1 MMRLRFVQCV
11 RACQD
16 KLTLFLPVVNRR
28 SDRVPQHWGI
38 LPLVNQSWRS
48 TFKQQRWLC
57 RSSGKILVSHI
68 RILQF
73 SCSLITLLAT
83 CSAVVVLP
91 HHLGP
96 SISTAPKASSR
107 SLSTTSAVLFK
118 YAIQNPFLFHGA
130 KLHKIIETTKFTL
143 AFCGI
148 LIWIFVVF
156 NFCFLLHT
164 SIALK
169 L

>member
-73 SCSLITLLAT
+73 NYAFGHLL
-83 CSAVVVLP
+83 
-91 HHLGP
+91 
-96 SISTAPKASSR
+96 SR
-107 SLSTTSAVLFK
+107 SGLAAPFGAFYQYRSKSFKSLFEH
-118 YAIQNPFLFHGA
+118 YIGRPF
-130 KLHKIIETTKFTL
+130 
-143 AFCGI
+143 
-148 LIWIFVVF
+148 
-156 NFCFLLHT
+156 
-164 SIALK
+164 
-169 L
+169 